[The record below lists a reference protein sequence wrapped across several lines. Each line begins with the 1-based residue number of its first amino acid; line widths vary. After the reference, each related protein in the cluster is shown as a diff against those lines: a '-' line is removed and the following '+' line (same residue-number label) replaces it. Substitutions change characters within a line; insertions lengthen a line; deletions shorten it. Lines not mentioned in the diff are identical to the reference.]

1 MIQNNNLSPLP
12 FYKNDEYLSHNKQ
25 YAYGSIYNLF
35 CENGILPPFQIV
47 TEHGI
52 NEIENVQ
59 LYDRDNN
66 LIADVTDELNNGGL
80 TIKQFAQYGYDV
92 IVYPS
97 YLPLST
103 NMQIGVFYLKLFDG
117 VDNWRSEYFTNVA
130 STDGFVKIEWWDNED
145 FVLEDGR
152 IVYNDVK
159 YHNVVFINSQVGK
172 PEYKFVEEGETRDGY
187 FFPEKQ
193 LSEKVY
199 KFTFIAPEYLCD
211 VMRFI
216 RMADNVVITDEL
228 GREYDCDTFLINVK
242 WQAQGDLASVEVE
255 FETATIAK
263 KVGRAHMLS
272 KGGDFENLS
281 YNNDYS
287 INQAGDATTIVLEL
301 SVYDNE
307 MTRMAADTTLAYDV
321 MIRADAYLIDG
332 NTDSL
337 IGIIPAGQSLAVI
350 AASDSINYFDNVR
363 VQKLNNKDNT
373 NYIIKTK

>member
-12 FYKNDEYLSHNKQ
+12 FYKNDDFLSHNKQ

-35 CENGILPPFQIV
+35 CENGILPPFQIL
-47 TEHGI
+47 TKHGI
-52 NEIENVQ
+52 SEIIDVH
-59 LYDRDNN
+59 LYDRDGNM
-66 LIADVTDELNNGGL
+66 IADVTDELKNGGL

-97 YLPLST
+97 YLPLSIS
-103 NMQIGVFYLKLFDG
+103 MQIGVFYLKLFDG

-145 FVLEDGR
+145 FVLENGR
-152 IVYNDVK
+152 IVYKDVK
-159 YHNVVFINSQVGK
+159 YHNVVFLNSQVGK

-199 KFTFIAPEYLCD
+199 KFTFIVPEYLCD

-228 GREYDCDTFLINVK
+228 GRKYDCDTFLMSVK
-242 WQAQGDLASVEVE
+242 WQTQGDLASVEVE

-263 KVGRAHMLS
+263 KIGHSRILV
-272 KGGDFENLS
+272 KGGDFNGDF
-281 YNNDYS
+281 NNDYS
-287 INQAGDATTIVLEL
+287 TNNIGDAASIVLEV
-301 SVYDNE
+301 SIYDNDFV
-307 MTRMAADTTLAYDV
+307 RIAADTTLAHDV
-321 MIRADAYLIDG
+321 MIKGVATLISAE
-332 NTDSL
+332 TYHF
-337 IGIIPAGQSLAVI
+337 IGVIPAGQSLTIVAI
-350 AASDSINYFDNVR
+350 SDSIVSLDNVE
-363 VQKLNNKDNT
+363 VQKMNNKDNT

>member
-25 YAYGSIYNLF
+25 YAYGSIYNFF

-130 STDGFVKIEWWDNED
+130 STDGFIKIEWWDNED
-145 FVLEDGR
+145 FVLEDSR
-152 IVYNDVK
+152 IVYDGVK
-159 YHNVVFINSQVGK
+159 YHNVVFLNSQVGK

-307 MTRMAADTTLAYDV
+307 MARMAADTTLAYDV
-321 MIRADAYLIDG
+321 MIRADAYLLDG

>member
-12 FYKNDEYLSHNKQ
+12 FYKNDDFLSHNKQ

-35 CENGILPPFQIV
+35 CENGILPPFQIL
-47 TEHGI
+47 TKHGI
-52 NEIENVQ
+52 NEIIDVQ
-59 LYDRDNN
+59 LYDRDDNY
-66 LIADVTDELNNGGL
+66 IADVTDELKNSGL
-80 TIKQFAQYGYDV
+80 TVKQFAQYGYDV

-103 NMQIGVFYLKLFDG
+103 NLQIGVFYLKLFDG

-130 STDGFVKIEWWDNED
+130 STDGFIKIEWWDNDD
-145 FVLEDGR
+145 FVLDGGR
-152 IVYNDVK
+152 IVYEDVK
-159 YHNVVFINSQVGK
+159 YHNMVFINSQVGK

-228 GREYDCDTFLINVK
+228 GREYDCDTFLMSVK

-263 KVGRAHMLS
+263 KIGHSQMLV

-307 MTRMAADTTLAYDV
+307 MARMAADTTLAYDV
-321 MIRADAYLIDG
+321 MIRADAYLLDG

-363 VQKLNNKDNT
+363 VQKFNNKDNT

>member
-52 NEIENVQ
+52 KEIEYVE
-59 LYDRDNN
+59 LYDRDGN
-66 LIADVTDELNNGGL
+66 LIANITDELNNGGL
-80 TIKQFAQYGYDV
+80 TIKQFVQYGYDV

-130 STDGFVKIEWWDNED
+130 STDGFIKIEWWDNDD
-145 FVLEDGR
+145 FVLENGR
-152 IVYNDVK
+152 IVYEDVK

-216 RMADNVVITDEL
+216 RMTDNVVITDEL

-263 KVGRAHMLS
+263 KVGRARTLS
-272 KGGDFENLS
+272 KGGDFESLS

-287 INQAGDATTIVLEL
+287 INNVGDATTIVLEL

-307 MTRMAADTTLAYDV
+307 MARIAADTTLAYDV
-321 MIRADAYLIDG
+321 MIRADAYLLDG

-350 AASDSINYFDNVR
+350 AASNSINYFDNVR